1 MTVDPQ
7 LITTIL
13 VVAIIYVVMKP
24 KWEGY
29 TNFAG
34 NASPQAIAA
43 FRRRITSLNSSG
55 NTVICTVKSDMKS
68 KLDRPAPPGMT
79 FTQAMQGAPADI
91 VDIFKRNF
99 KGDVNAP
106 LPPGTT
112 VRKMIADFPPA
123 DRYKIIKFA
132 QSIENVEPSKISSVP
147 APGAPIALTNPVRRP
162 GNMLQGGEKDITAL
176 STFPN
181 CGVIP
186 GSPVKYT
193 LTMTLNIEKIAPG
206 WRNIF
211 IRGGVDSNRRPAIYI
226 NPNTLKFHF
235 RHGSTIDG
243 NTGIDITNTA
253 LLPGVP
259 TRLAF
264 VNDGKRMSVYVDGI
278 KDTAEYVLPDGK
290 VFEWGADDSAKA
302 AIAPWTASASGYIKV
317 QNMTWHNTVLS
328 PEEIKNVVK

>member
-13 VVAIIYVVMKP
+13 IVAIIYVVMKP
-24 KWEGY
+24 RWEGY

-34 NASPQAIAA
+34 NASPQAIAE
-43 FRRRITSLNSSG
+43 FRKGITSLNSSG
-55 NTVICTVKSDMKS
+55 DTVICTVKSDTKS
-68 KLDRPAPPGMT
+68 NLDKPSPPGMT
-79 FTQAMQGAPADI
+79 LIKAVGSVPDI
-91 VDIFKRNF
+91 LAIFKKNY
-99 KGDVNAP
+99 KGDINAP

-112 VRKMIADFPPA
+112 MRKLIADFPPA
-123 DRYKIIKFA
+123 DRDKIVKFVESA
-132 QSIENVEPSKISSVP
+132 GHVEPSKISTKKP
-147 APGAPIALTNPVRRP
+147 ETGAPIAIAQPVQRP
-162 GNMLQGGEKDITAL
+162 GHRLQGGEKDITAL

-235 RHGSTIDG
+235 RHGSTESG
-243 NTGIDITNTA
+243 NSGIDVTNTA
-253 LLPGVP
+253 LRPGVP

-290 VFEWGADDSAKA
+290 VFEWGADDTAKA
-302 AIAPWTASASGYIKV
+302 AIAPYTANASGYVKV
-317 QNMTWHNTVLS
+317 SNLTWYNVALS
-328 PEEIKNVVK
+328 PEEIKNVLK